1 MPIQNHTEIICIIDR
16 SGSME
21 PITTE
26 SIDGFNNFLNE
37 QKSEEGTA
45 SVTLYLFNSHL
56 SLIYENLSIT
66 SSPYLDQNNYIPNG
80 GTALLDA
87 IGTVIDSTG
96 VRLSKTPEPNRPEKV
111 LICIL
116 TDGEENQS
124 RIYNRA
130 EILKKITHQTVN
142 YNWIFVFLGA
152 NQDSFSEAE
161 KIGISKDYTSGFNSS
176 KTGTTAGFKKLSK
189 MTSSARK
196 GEKFIDDED

>member
-1 MPIQNHTEIICIIDR
+1 MPIQNHTEIVCIIDR

-26 SIDGFNNFLNE
+26 SIEGFNNFLYE
-37 QKSEEGTA
+37 QKKEEGTA
-45 SVTLYLFNSHL
+45 SVTLYLFNNNL
-56 SLIYENLSIT
+56 SLIYENLPINST
-66 SSPYLDQNNYIPNG
+66 PYLDQNNYKPNG

-96 VRLSKTPEPNRPEKV
+96 VRLSKTAEPNRPEKV

-124 RIYNRA
+124 KIYNRI

-161 KIGISKDYTSGFNSS
+161 KIGISKEYTSGFNSS
-176 KTGTTAGFKKLSK
+176 KKGTTAGFKKLSK

-196 GEKFIDDED
+196 GEKFIDEED